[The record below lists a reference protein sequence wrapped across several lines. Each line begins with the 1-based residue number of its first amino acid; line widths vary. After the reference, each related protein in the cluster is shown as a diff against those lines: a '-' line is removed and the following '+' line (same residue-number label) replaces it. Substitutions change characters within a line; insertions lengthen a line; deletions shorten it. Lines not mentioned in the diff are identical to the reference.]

1 MLYIKN
7 FKTYTPSSK
16 PFGDGAVYLISDS
29 GIDWYQMQSQF
40 SRDTLKVVFD
50 KTGLIVSCSRDV
62 SALCPTDC
70 GVLELESERDD
81 LMGLYVVNGAVV
93 YEPKPSQYH
102 EYVNGEWAIPHEKQA
117 ALLQQQ
123 REQVFERINALKV
136 EKTKGGVL
144 LNGHWFDTDGEAQI
158 NVMGAYNGM
167 LLAGLKSRQWTTYD
181 NQTVTLTLDEMKALY
196 LAVLNVKDHNHK
208 TSIMHKKAAAESD
221 DPIHYDYST
230 GWSETY
236 EESTRA

>member
-1 MLYIKN
+1 MRDDGKGFAVSPLIPKPTDKN
-7 FKTYTPSSK
+7 HPVT
-16 PFGDGAVYLISDS
+16 FGISDEKYIELLT
-29 GIDWYQMQSQF
+29 GQSQGK
-40 SRDTLKVVFD
+40 R
-50 KTGLIVSCSRDV
+50 IVSNKEGYPV
-62 SALCPTDC
+62 LIEPPPSAAH
-70 GVLELESERDD
+70 ELNRATLTWEIS
-81 LMGLYVVNGAVV
+81 
-93 YEPKPSQYH
+93 P
-102 EYVNGEWAIPHEKQA
+102 EKQA

-123 REQVFERINALKV
+123 REQICEQINALKV

-181 NQTVTLTLDEMKALY
+181 NQIVTITLDEMKALY

-208 TSIMHKKAAAESD
+208 TSIMHKRAVIESD

-236 EESTRA
+236 DDYQHHNNVGAAVG